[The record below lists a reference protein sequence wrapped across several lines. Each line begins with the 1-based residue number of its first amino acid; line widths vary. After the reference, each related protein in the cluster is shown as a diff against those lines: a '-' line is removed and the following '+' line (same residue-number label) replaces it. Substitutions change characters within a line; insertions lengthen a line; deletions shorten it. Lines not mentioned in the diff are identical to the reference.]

1 MIMPMCLFNGVEK
14 FNFKPRSAGFF
25 MLAERLLLAVSRSPA
40 SSTERQLLRKLPFRI
55 EISVAIA
62 DPKETCV

>member
-25 MLAERLLLAVSRSPA
+25 MLAERLLLAVSCSLVA
-40 SSTERQLLRKLPFRI
+40 TFERQLWGKLPLN
-55 EISVAIA
+55 S
-62 DPKETCV
+62 T